1 MMKIPKITAIAG
13 LFILFCFAQAEGD
26 SCDSN
31 NDGFV
36 DDFEKE
42 QCGEAG
48 LNPANEV
55 DQWGI
60 PLRWWTH
67 QDVHMPPDTWI
78 HEGTVSGIS
87 EAVDR
92 IYFGMEYILLPD
104 VEIRTIHHW
113 DWGEEIYDGRQLT
126 VEEFRELEENKELSE
141 SITVYAL
148 PTVDRELIADRIE
161 FGHVDHNQL
170 TQAERSR
177 AFHTQYVDLFEDGL
191 GRSILTTWWGQ
202 WDLAFDVGDE
212 SGSPLVDF
220 DGSILQPDKMP
231 RRGDRV
237 RALIQNNVV
246 IRMVRNPPPFIH
258 HDQHDP
264 GANTGIDDLQIGRV
278 DPVAHLLYRADRI
291 VHISDGTQLFDHFGL
306 PVELDGLGGL
316 LQPGVVI
323 QVEGDHKGH
332 MGQEARV
339 VEFIENQHVEWPP
352 RQVDRYLVG
361 SYDGEQGL
369 IFTVNTGEI
378 FVAVDASIT
387 DIETGEEMSLEE
399 IEPNSWARMTHRW
412 NQPGE
417 DYPFH
422 DVIIA
427 MELNIQ
433 PEGSGGGE
441 IHGEWETEGRLARI
455 EESFFEHNLV
465 FAGAVVR
472 VDAQTEILDRNGFR
486 IDVEDLSLGE
496 RTYMELIPSSEPG
509 VSLALRVEEWN
520 HDRHYETS
528 WDEGRVDWNID
539 SVEGDRIMMEGGRW
553 SLADDVEVVDESG
566 NPMELDALVGE
577 MVNIRVQ
584 DTSFGQRVIQVRA
597 KDMDHHYQ
605 PFREEDW
612 TLYRYDRHRN
622 RLLFAGPRARVLGPP
637 RGKILGRHGE
647 DISLEDLR
655 LELDLDPQTQLI
667 VTTRASQ
674 TGEEFATFVRVFNHE
689 IPWEEQVPDNTYVG
703 MVGGVDGE
711 YLQMVDGHQPWVAYD
726 VEVIRGDGSPA
737 ELDRI
742 PPETEVRIT
751 IADGPPGTHTP
762 FHSVVTRVEVEPL
775 HDPGPGPGPGPQP
788 GGEPGEFEGLVL
800 EINHGERTFTLE
812 GPQIRLDPFST
823 EVLDKDRSPIDPL
836 ALETGDMLAVNFV
849 PEWPFPRATRI
860 LRLDSDVELQPR
872 PDVISGLLL
881 DYDEMEELLILEGPT
896 LSVLEAAEIRDRK
909 GARISFDE
917 VLEGDQVRLAVQGTP
932 EGEEVTRIKIVGGFD
947 EPIFGGGG
955 LEITST
961 FPGPEEAAVPTSTVV
976 EVTFNEPVGG
986 LFADE
991 DFDFGL
997 FPDPPEFS
1005 DLEISRDG
1013 RTILA
1018 DVVLE
1023 EDTVYQLFV
1032 ASERFGLFAMNFTTG
1047 DEMPAGGIMG
1057 RLALPPDVPF
1067 EVIALEES
1075 GVFLVDASIDLEE
1088 LEDEDLIRGT
1098 PFEPSGDY
1106 HFENLG
1112 DGEYFVFSW
1121 VVLEFGF
1128 DEQIELFAFYDADGD
1143 EEPDP
1148 VTVEGEKV
1156 EMIDLTVLPP
1166 EPLVIEET
1174 SPEDGEVGID
1184 LETAIEINFSDPIRT
1199 DRYGLPAIDGIILPE
1214 PLSGGLRREDI
1225 EIHEDGYMIS
1235 INVELAENTA
1245 YSLLIRHVESEDG
1258 LALEEPEVVVFTT
1271 GDELPDGTIE
1281 GDLALPD
1288 MLPSDRV
1295 IRTPAMLALIPFRDF
1310 DPLNPDVENFAV
1322 AATLTS
1328 DGQYSFDHVSPGRYV
1343 VAAGVDVAL
1352 PPYFRMSSSGLRSDF
1367 SAFEKVGRFG
1377 QEAPSDFVEMPF
1389 YGFSLDESGQARDDV
1404 RPDIEGIDFMLRPE
1418 DVRRVALRVT
1428 GFEPEPEVLQEAPE
1442 LLDLVIEFSEPLVVM
1457 RQFVE
1462 LDAFMKPEPLSGPL
1476 MKNFVVKEDGRRI
1489 AFPGVELEP
1498 GTAYRFSVGFAR
1510 GVSGQGLAEPFNLVI
1525 RTAGAEE
1532 LVLGKVSGA
1541 VSVEGD
1547 EISEATVFLLDP
1559 EAEGLEILAGSFVEG
1574 DGSYQ
1579 IEEMVAGEYAAY
1591 VEIETV
1597 GGRDL
1602 LLFYDP
1608 DGDGEQDTFTFDE
1621 AGITG
1626 IDFAVTIEAEEPPTG
1641 EEPTTVGPNAGATVS
1656 LDLDGSAGDQG
1667 KIKLETKAEET
1678 VSLAIYGS
1686 DLTDVTGVSVRVGF
1700 DTTQV
1705 VLEEALEEG
1714 EGETHLLKS
1723 QPGAISLFLPVR
1735 LQENTAEFGG
1745 AILSPTEST
1754 AADGDGLLGVVR
1766 FSTLEGYTG
1775 ASLTLDRVILNSL
1788 AGIQDTLT
1796 SELTALVAPPIDL
1809 ASQPKG
1815 LFSFD
1820 FDTAAG
1826 DGELFHLGDV
1836 STGQEIDVEVYVN
1849 EVENLTNYSVKVLYD
1864 AEQIK
1869 YVTFAEGDFLG
1880 TGGGTAL
1887 GLPPLLTDN
1896 TVQFGSAILA
1906 PTATTAASGSGL
1918 VGKLTFSTT
1927 DAFTETD
1934 LLIVVYSTKQFGG
1947 EQTEIESSI
1956 FARISTQTVGTGS
1969 EEPSGPNADF
1979 SGDGVVDFNDFF
1991 MFADAFGAT
2000 ETDPRYDLDSNGQV
2014 DFSDFFLFADAFGK
2028 TVAKGLVGEALPRK
2042 AGRLNL
2048 EAKAEGEGLV
2058 VQLRGENVQLRG
2070 YGAIVEYD
2078 PELFRLDG
2086 VDDARSV
2093 LRDGGEALLLS
2104 REAFGQVMILG
2115 GRTAAGEAVDGLLA
2129 ELHFAPLV
2137 PEAAGTFR
2145 VGEALVR
2152 RVDGRVVQPREL
2164 GEIEARWTPQ
2174 VFALQAN
2181 YPNPFNPSTTI
2192 RYQLPVGSEVH
2203 LEIYD
2208 VLGQKVRRL
2217 VSGLRPAGF
2226 HRVAWDSRDDGG
2238 KAVAAGVY
2246 FYRLEARGTA
2256 GERYE
2261 QVRKLLLLK

>member
-1 MMKIPKITAIAG
+1 MI
-13 LFILFCFAQAEGD
+13 
-26 SCDSN
+26 S
-31 NDGFV
+31 
-36 DDFEKE
+36 
-42 QCGEAG
+42 
-48 LNPANEV
+48 
-55 DQWGI
+55 
-60 PLRWWTH
+60 
-67 QDVHMPPDTWI
+67 
-78 HEGTVSGIS
+78 IS
-87 EAVDR
+87 EALDR
-92 IYFGMEYILLPD
+92 ILLGQEYILAPD
-104 VEIRTIHHW
+104 VAIRAINHW
-113 DWGEEIYDGRQLT
+113 EADPEIYDGRVLT
-126 VEEFRELEENKELSE
+126 VEEFRELEEAREVME
-141 SITVYAL
+141 SISVFAR
-148 PTVDRELIADRIE
+148 PTVDRELMAYKIE
-161 FGHVDHNQL
+161 FGHVDD
-170 TQAERSR
+170 TQFHQEERTGLG
-177 AFHTQYVDLFEDGL
+177 HTQYVGLEEDDRGQQ
-191 GRSILTTWWGQ
+191 ILSTWWGS

-212 SGSPLVDF
+212 SGAPLIDF

-231 RRGDRV
+231 QPGDRV
-237 RALIQNNVV
+237 RALVQNNVA
-246 IRMVRNPPPFIH
+246 IRIVKNPPPYWE
-258 HDQHDP
+258 DGQP
-264 GANTGIDDLQIGRV
+264 GSGSNIEVNDVQIGSVHPARRV
-278 DPVAHLLYRADRI
+278 LYQTDKMVR
-291 VHISDGTQLFDHFGL
+291 VSEGTRFFDSFGL
-306 PVELDGLGGL
+306 PFGLDELGEV
-316 LQPGVVI
+316 LQSGDFV
-323 QVEGDHKGH
+323 QVEGPEQGH
-332 MGQEARV
+332 MGQDAQV
-339 VEFIENQHVEWPP
+339 VEIIENSHAEWPSQP
-352 RQVDRYLVG
+352 VARYRVRF
-361 SYDGEQGL
+361 YDAEQGL
-369 IFTVNTGEI
+369 LFTTQPWEMI
-378 FVAVDASIT
+378 VAIGATIT
-387 DIETGEEMSLEE
+387 DSETGEEVSLEAV
-399 IEPNSWARMTHRW
+399 EPDSWARVTRQF
-412 NQPGE
+412 NQRG
-417 DYPFH
+417 DDFRFG
-422 DVIIA
+422 DMIIA

-433 PEGSGGGE
+433 PQDGGE
-441 IHGEWETEGRLARI
+441 VLGEWEDRGRLARI
-455 EESFFEHNLV
+455 EESIFERNLV
-465 FAGAVVR
+465 VAGHIIQ
-472 VDAQTEILDRNGFR
+472 VDLQTEILDRDGFR
-486 IDVEDLSLGE
+486 IDLEDLAPGDKLYLE
-496 RTYMELIPSSEPG
+496 VVPTSENRVG
-509 VSLALRVEEWN
+509 LARRVEVWN
-520 HDRHYETS
+520 FDRNYDMNWE
-528 WDEGRVDWNID
+528 EGVID
-539 SVEGDRIMMEGGRW
+539 GEVGRVEGDRIFLQGGQW
-553 SLADDVEVVDESG
+553 PLADEVEVVDSFG
-566 NPMELDALVGE
+566 NPLELEDLTGELVFVGGQE
-577 MVNIRVQ
+577 
-584 DTSFGQRVIQVRA
+584 TSFGRFIHRVEQLE
-597 KDMDHHYQ
+597 MDPGFQ
-605 PFREEDW
+605 PFREEDRW
-612 TLYRYDRHRN
+612 VFGFDQRTSQ
-622 RLLFAGPRARVLGPP
+622 LLFFAGMPARVLGPP
-637 RGKILGRHGE
+637 RGKTLGRNGE
-647 DISLEDLR
+647 EISLEDLR
-655 LELDLDPQTQLI
+655 RELESDPRIQLI

-674 TGEEFATFVRVFNHE
+674 TGEMFATFVRIYNHE
-689 IPWEEQVPDNTYVG
+689 IPWEEQVPENSFVG
-703 MVGGVDGE
+703 MVGGLDGDF
-711 YLQMVDGHQPWVAYD
+711 LQMVDNFMPWVAFD
-726 VEVIRGDGSPA
+726 AEVVWGDGAPGAVDQIPTGSLVRLTLA
-737 ELDRI
+737 EA
-742 PPETEVRIT
+742 PWQSGSETLYN
-751 IADGPPGTHTP
+751 P
-762 FHSVVTRVEVEPL
+762 VVTRIEIEPQKEP
-775 HDPGPGPGPGPQP
+775 DPGPGPQP

-800 EINHGERTFTLE
+800 DIDHGERTLTLE
-812 GPQIRLDPFST
+812 GPQIRLDPSRT
-823 EVLDKDRSPIDPL
+823 EVLDRDRSSIDPFE
-836 ALETGDMLAVNFV
+836 LEVGDMLAINFV
-849 PEWPFPRATRI
+849 SEWPFPRATRI
-860 LRLDSDVELQPR
+860 LRLDPDVELQPR
-872 PDVISGLLL
+872 ADVISGLLL
-881 DYDEMEELLILEGPT
+881 DFDEMEQLLILEGPT
-896 LSVLEAAEIRDRK
+896 LSVREEAEIRDRK
-909 GARISFDE
+909 GSPISFDE
-917 VLEGDQVRLAVQGTP
+917 VLEGDQVRLVVQGGP

-961 FPGPEEAAVPTSTVV
+961 FPGPDEAAVPTETVV

-986 LFADE
+986 LFIDE

-997 FPDPPEFS
+997 FPEPPEFS

-1032 ASERFGLFAMNFTTG
+1032 ASERFGLFTMHFTTG
-1047 DEMPAGGIMG
+1047 DEMPTGGILG
-1057 RLALPPDVPF
+1057 KLELPPDVPF

-1088 LEDEDLIRGT
+1088 LEDEDFVRGAQ
-1098 PFEPSGDY
+1098 FEPNGAY
-1106 HFENLG
+1106 HFENLE
-1112 DGEYFVFSW
+1112 DGTYFVFAS
-1121 VVLEFGF
+1121 VVLEFGL
-1128 DEQIELFAFYDADGD
+1128 DEQIDLFAFYDADGD

-1148 VTVEGEKV
+1148 VAVAGEL
-1156 EMIDLTVLPP
+1156 IDRVDLKVLPP
-1166 EPLVIEET
+1166 EPMVIEET
-1174 SPEDGEVGID
+1174 SPEDGEVEID

-1199 DRYGLPAIDGIILPE
+1199 DRFGLPAIDGIILPE

-1225 EIHEDGYMIS
+1225 ELHEDGYMIS
-1235 INVELAENTA
+1235 INVKLAANTA

-1271 GDELPDGTIE
+1271 GDELPGGTVK
-1281 GDLALPD
+1281 GKLALPD
-1288 MLPSDRV
+1288 VLPSERV
-1295 IRTPAMLALIPFRDF
+1295 IRTPAALALIPFRDF
-1310 DPLNPDVENFAV
+1310 DPLNPDVDKFAV

-1352 PPYFRMSSSGLRSDF
+1352 PPYFRMPSSGLRADL

-1377 QEAPSDFVEMPF
+1377 QEAPSDFVEVPF

-1404 RPDIEGIDFMLRPE
+1404 RPDIDGIDFMLRPE

-1442 LLDLVIEFSEPLVVM
+1442 LLDLAIEFSEPLVIM

-1462 LDAFMKPEPLSGPL
+1462 LDASMKPEPLSGPL
-1476 MKNFVVKEDGRRI
+1476 MEDFAVEEDGRRI
-1489 AFPGVELEP
+1489 VFSDVELEP

-1510 GVSGQGLAEPFNLVI
+1510 GVSGQDLAEPFNLVI

-1532 LVLGKVSGA
+1532 LVLGTVSGT
-1541 VSVEGD
+1541 VSVDGD

-1579 IEEMVAGEYAAY
+1579 MEEMVAGEYAAY

-1597 GGRDL
+1597 GGKDL

-1641 EEPTTVGPNAGATVS
+1641 EEPTTAGPNVGATVS

-1667 KIKLETKAEET
+1667 KTKLETKAGET
-1678 VSLAIYGS
+1678 VALAIYGS
-1686 DLTDVTGVSVRVGF
+1686 GLTDVTGVSVRVGF

-1723 QPGAISLFLPVR
+1723 QSGAISLFLPVR

-1754 AADGDGLLGVVR
+1754 AADGDGLLGIVR

-1775 ASLTLDRVILNSL
+1775 ASLALDRVILNSL

-1809 ASQPKG
+1809 TSQPKG
-1815 LFSFD
+1815 LLSFD

-1826 DGELFHLGDV
+1826 DGELFHLGEV
-1836 STGQEIDVEVYVN
+1836 STGQEIGVEVYVN

-1869 YVTFAEGDFLG
+1869 YVTFAEGDFLAK
-1880 TGGGTAL
+1880 GGGTAL
-1887 GLPPLLTDN
+1887 GLPPLLTEN
-1896 TVQFGSAILA
+1896 TVQFGSAILG
-1906 PTATTAASGSGL
+1906 PTTTTAASGSGL
-1918 VGKLTFSTT
+1918 LGKLTFSTT
-1927 DAFTETD
+1927 DKFTETD
-1934 LLIVVYSTKQFGG
+1934 LLIVMYSTKQFGG
-1947 EQTEIESSI
+1947 EQTEVESSI
-1956 FARISTQTVGTGS
+1956 FARISTQTIGTGS

-2028 TVAKGLVGEALPRK
+2028 TVAKGLAGEGLPRK
-2042 AGRLNL
+2042 TGRLSL
-2048 EAKAEGEGLV
+2048 AARSEAEGLV
-2058 VQLRGENVQLRG
+2058 LQLRGEEVRLRG

-2086 VDDARSV
+2086 VDDAQSV

-2137 PEAAGTFR
+2137 PEAVGMFR

-2164 GEIEARWTPQ
+2164 GDIEARWTPQ

-2192 RYQLPVGSEVH
+2192 RYQLPVGSEVR

-2208 VLGQKVRRL
+2208 VLGQKVRTL
-2217 VSGLRPAGF
+2217 VSGLQSAGF
-2226 HRVAWDSRDDGG
+2226 HQTAWNSRDDEEGQ
-2238 KAVAAGVY
+2238 VAAGVY

-2256 GERYE
+2256 GERYQ